1 MDDKRIGPPA
11 LSPTEGSGLV
21 GKRTRALLAPRV
33 TGQVRYT
40 DDIHLPR
47 MLWGRL
53 LRCPHP
59 HARIVRI
66 DPSRAL
72 ARPGVVAVITG
83 KDMPERFGIIPWTP
97 DEYPL
102 ALERARFVGD
112 AVAAVAA
119 TDERI
124 AHEAAELIDV
134 EYEILPAATD
144 LDAAIEK
151 PEVGL
156 GRGGKDNVSKEV
168 ELEFGDV
175 DGLLG
180 GSDVVVEGEYY
191 YEGSA
196 HVPIETHCAIGQVD
210 RNGLLTVW
218 SATQVP
224 HYLHRE

>member
-1 MDDKRIGPPA
+1 MDEPKRIAPPSIA
-11 LSPTEGSGLV
+11 PTQGSGLL
-21 GKRTRALLAPRV
+21 GKRTRGLLAPRV
-33 TGQVRYT
+33 TGQIRYT

-72 ARPGVVAVITG
+72 ARPGVMAVITG
-83 KDMPERFGIIPWTP
+83 RDMPERFGIIPWTP
-97 DEYPL
+97 DEYPI

-119 TDERI
+119 TDERL

-144 LDAAIEK
+144 LDTAIQR
-151 PEVGL
+151 PEIGL
-156 GRGGKDNVSKEV
+156 GRSGEDNVSKEV

-175 DGLLG
+175 DALLG
-180 GSDVVVEGEYY
+180 SSSVVVEGHYF

-196 HVPIETHCAIGQVD
+196 HV
-210 RNGLLTVW
+210 
-218 SATQVP
+218 
-224 HYLHRE
+224 

>member
-1 MDDKRIGPPA
+1 MDEAKRVPPPVIA
-11 LSPTEGSGLV
+11 PTPGSGLA
-21 GKRTRALLAPRV
+21 GRHLRTMLAPRV

-47 MLWGRL
+47 MLWGKL

-66 DPSRAL
+66 DASRAL

-102 ALERARFVGD
+102 ALERARFIGD

-124 AHEAAELIDV
+124 AHEAADLVHV

-144 LDAAIEK
+144 LDTAIDK

-156 GRGGKDNVSKEV
+156 GRSGKDNLSKEV

-175 DGLLG
+175 D
-180 GSDVVVEGEYY
+180 
-191 YEGSA
+191 
-196 HVPIETHCAIGQVD
+196 
-210 RNGLLTVW
+210 
-218 SATQVP
+218 
-224 HYLHRE
+224 

>member
-1 MDDKRIGPPA
+1 MDEKRVAPPV
-11 LSPTEGSGLV
+11 LLKTPGSGLV
-21 GKRTRALLAPRV
+21 GRRTRALLGPRV

-72 ARPGVVAVITG
+72 ARPGVIAVITG
-83 KDMPERFGIIPWTP
+83 NDMPERFGIIPWTP

-144 LDAAIEK
+144 LDTAMER
-151 PEVGL
+151 PEIGL
-156 GRGGKDNVSKEV
+156 GKGGQDNVSKEV

-175 DGLLG
+175 DALLA
-180 GSDVVVEGEYY
+180 GSAVVVEGAYY

-196 HVPIETHCAIGQVD
+196 HVPIETHCA
-210 RNGLLTVW
+210 L
-218 SATQVP
+218 
-224 HYLHRE
+224 